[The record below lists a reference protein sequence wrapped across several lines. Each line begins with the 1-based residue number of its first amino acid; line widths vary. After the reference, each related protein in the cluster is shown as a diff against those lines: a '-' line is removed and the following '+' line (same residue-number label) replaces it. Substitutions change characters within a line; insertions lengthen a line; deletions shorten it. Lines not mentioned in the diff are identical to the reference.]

1 MLDILNAI
9 IANKVSGGGSGSGT
23 GPAGPQGPAGAD
35 GYTPVKGVDYWT
47 EADKAEMVSDV
58 LSALPTWEGGAY

>member
-9 IANKVSGGGSGSGT
+9 IANKVSGGSGSGT
-23 GPAGPQGPAGAD
+23 GPSGPQGPAGAD

-47 EADKAEMVSDV
+47 EEDKAEIVSDV
-58 LSALPTWEGGAY
+58 LAALPTWEGGAY

>member
-1 MLDILNAI
+1 MLDILSAI
-9 IANKVSGGGSGSGT
+9 IANKVSGGSGSGT

-47 EADKAEMVSDV
+47 EEDKAEMVSDV
-58 LSALPTWEGGAY
+58 LASLPNASGVSF